1 MADMK
6 ESIKLLTAKEEMARA
21 ETEAVRSV
29 VLFIFRSQ
37 MLFNILNARLLSS
50 KQEYSNVY

>member
-6 ESIKLLTAKEEMARA
+6 ESIKLLKTKEEMARA

-29 VLFIFRSQ
+29 LAFVS
-37 MLFNILNARLLSS
+37 
-50 KQEYSNVY
+50 